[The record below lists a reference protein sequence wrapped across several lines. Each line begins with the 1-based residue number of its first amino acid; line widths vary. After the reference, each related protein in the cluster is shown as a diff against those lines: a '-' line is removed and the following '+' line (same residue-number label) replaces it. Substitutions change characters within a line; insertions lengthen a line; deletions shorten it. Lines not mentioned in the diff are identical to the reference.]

1 MNRPKGHSGLGD
13 KPVGGARLREVA
25 GNCECRTNF
34 GTHLFGPIGVPSVDD
49 DARTFGDELARRLEP
64 DARSRASDE
73 TNPILEAEVHRLGS
87 LIAVTTLLL
96 VRHGET
102 DWNRD
107 GRWQGGSDT
116 RLNDLGREQARALA
130 EELDG
135 SIDVVY
141 SSDLARARE
150 TADIVATTLGLE
162 VRVDPRL
169 RERSFGSWEGL
180 TTTEIEE
187 RFADSHR
194 RWREGE
200 GAGADDAE
208 TFEDFFARVSA
219 FLADVLRLHPREE
232 VLVISHGGSIRVIHA
247 LAAGVDYVRDHRLI
261 PGVAN
266 CSVAR
271 YAARD
276 GKLAPLD

>member
-1 MNRPKGHSGLGD
+1 M
-13 KPVGGARLREVA
+13 
-25 GNCECRTNF
+25 
-34 GTHLFGPIGVPSVDD
+34 
-49 DARTFGDELARRLEP
+49 
-64 DARSRASDE
+64 
-73 TNPILEAEVHRLGS
+73 
-87 LIAVTTLLL
+87 TTLLL

-116 RLNDLGREQARALA
+116 SLNDLGREQAQALA
-130 EELDG
+130 EQLDG

-150 TADIVATTLGLE
+150 TAEIVAAELGLE

-180 TTTEIEE
+180 TTSEIED

-194 RWREGE
+194 RWREGV

-208 TFEDFFARVSA
+208 TFEDFSARVND
-219 FLADVLRLHPREE
+219 FLADVLRLHPGEN

-247 LAAGVDYVRDHRLI
+247 LAAGVDYVRDHRLT
-261 PGVAN
+261 PGVPN
-266 CSVAR
+266 CAVAR
-271 YAARD
+271 YVARD
-276 GKLAPLD
+276 GKLTPLD

>member
-1 MNRPKGHSGLGD
+1 M
-13 KPVGGARLREVA
+13 
-25 GNCECRTNF
+25 
-34 GTHLFGPIGVPSVDD
+34 
-49 DARTFGDELARRLEP
+49 
-64 DARSRASDE
+64 
-73 TNPILEAEVHRLGS
+73 
-87 LIAVTTLLL
+87 TTLLL

-130 EELDG
+130 EQLDG
-135 SIDVVY
+135 EIDVLY

-150 TADIVATTLGLE
+150 TAEIVAARLGLE
-162 VRVDPRL
+162 VRLDPRL
-169 RERSFGSWEGL
+169 RERGFGSWEGL
-180 TTTEIEE
+180 TTIEVEE
-187 RFADSHR
+187 RFADAHR
-194 RWREGE
+194 RWLAGE

-208 TFEDFFARVSA
+208 AFEDFSARVGD
-219 FLADVLRLHPREE
+219 FLSDVLRLHPGED

-261 PGVAN
+261 PGVPN

-271 YAARD
+271 YGARD